1 MNRNLRFSTLALA
14 AAAMLTLGACSK
26 TDDRTAGEKLD
37 STVAKTEQR
46 AAEAKSD
53 VSQGMA
59 NAKTEAQQAADR
71 AAAAVDKGTDKAAAA
86 IDNATGKAGQALS
99 DAGITTSINAE
110 LAKDSTLSALKINV
124 DTADGKVVLRGS
136 APSTDARER
145 ATRLAQAV
153 KGVTG
158 VDNRLEV
165 RG

>member
-1 MNRNLRFSTLALA
+1 MNRKLRLSTLAMA
-14 AAAMLTLGACSK
+14 TAAMLALGACSK
-26 TDDRTAGEKLD
+26 NDERTAGEKLD
-37 STVAKTEQR
+37 AAVAKTEQK
-46 AAEAKSD
+46 AQEVKSD
-53 VSQGMA
+53 VNQGMA
-59 NAKTEAQQAADR
+59 TAKTEAEMAADR

-86 IDNATGKAGQALS
+86 IDKATAKTGQALT
-99 DAGITTSINAE
+99 DAGITTSVNAE
-110 LAKDSTLSALKINV
+110 LAKDSTLSALKIDV
-124 DTADGKVVLRGS
+124 DTAGGKVVLRGT

>member
-1 MNRNLRFSTLALA
+1 MNRKLRLSTLAMA
-14 AAAMLTLGACSK
+14 TAAMLALGACSK
-26 TDDRTAGEKLD
+26 NDERTAGEKLD
-37 STVAKTEQR
+37 AAVAKTEQK
-46 AAEAKSD
+46 AEEVKSD
-53 VSQGMA
+53 VNQGMA
-59 NAKTEAQQAADR
+59 TAKTEAGMAADR

-86 IDNATGKAGQALS
+86 IDKATAKTGQALT
-99 DAGITTSINAE
+99 DAGITTSVNAE
-110 LAKDSTLSALKINV
+110 LAKDSTLSALKIDV
-124 DTADGKVVLRGS
+124 DTAGGKVVLRGT

>member
-1 MNRNLRFSTLALA
+1 MTRNLRLTSLALA
-14 AAAMLTLGACSK
+14 AAALLALGACSK

-37 STVAKTEQR
+37 AAVAKTEQK
-46 AAEAKSD
+46 AEAAKAD
-53 VSQGMA
+53 VNQGMA
-59 NAKTEAQQAADR
+59 TAKTEAEMASDR
-71 AAAAVDKGTDKAAAA
+71 AAAALNRGSDKAAAA
-86 IDNATGKAGQALS
+86 IDNATAKTGQALT
-99 DAGITTSINAE
+99 DAGITTSVNAE

>member
-1 MNRNLRFSTLALA
+1 MNRKLRLSTLAMA
-14 AAAMLTLGACSK
+14 TAAMLALGACSK
-26 TDDRTAGEKLD
+26 NDERTAGEKLD
-37 STVAKTEQR
+37 AAVAKTEQK
-46 AAEAKSD
+46 AQEVKSD
-53 VSQGMA
+53 VNQGMA
-59 NAKTEAQQAADR
+59 TAKTEAEMAADR

-86 IDNATGKAGQALS
+86 IDKATAKTGQALT

-110 LAKDSTLSALKINV
+110 LAKDSTLSALKIDV
-124 DTADGKVVLRGS
+124 DTAGGKVVLRGT